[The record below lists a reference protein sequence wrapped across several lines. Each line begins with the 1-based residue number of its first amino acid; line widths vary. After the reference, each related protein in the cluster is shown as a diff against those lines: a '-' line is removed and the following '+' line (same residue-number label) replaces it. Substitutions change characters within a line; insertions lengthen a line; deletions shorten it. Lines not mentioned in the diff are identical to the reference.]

1 MEFKAYKMHGLGNNF
16 LIIDRR
22 NKPISLSKEKII
34 ELGKRNNIGFD
45 QLIFIDEDRNSSAE
59 VLVIPITI
67 YNSDGNEINACGNG
81 SRCIAY
87 FICKEKKVDRLLIE
101 TKERTL
107 GAYLDVTNKHH
118 VKINMGKALFAQY
131 DEIPLANDNLDP
143 MKLKIDF
150 LEKDYGVGFCVNVG
164 NPHII
169 FFVNDCLKV
178 DIKKIGPMVESH
190 HYFPEKIN
198 VTFAEK
204 LDEKGN
210 IKVNVWERGA
220 GKTKACG
227 TAACATAVAAHITG
241 IKGIQGE
248 VSFGYE
254 KMGTNL
260 FIGKEQAKKIERV
273 IQKNVKIYNIHFEE
287 GALKIENDVQRDELW
302 MTGPVSDIEEINIKI

>member
-22 NKPISLSKEKII
+22 NNPISLSKEKII
-34 ELGKRNNIGFD
+34 ELGKKDNIGFD
-45 QLIFIDEDRNSSAE
+45 QLIFIDGDSTSSF
-59 VLVIPITI
+59 LLSIPITI
-67 YNSDGNEINACGNG
+67 YNSDGNETNACGNG

-118 VKINMGKALFAQY
+118 VKINMGKPLFRQY
-131 DEIPLANDNLDP
+131 DEIPLENDELDP

-150 LEKDYGVGFCVNVG
+150 LEKDYGAGFCVNVG

-178 DIKKIGPMVESH
+178 DIKKIGPMVENH
-190 HYFPEKIN
+190 HYFPEKVN

-210 IKVNVWERGA
+210 IRVNVWERGA

-227 TAACATAVAAHITG
+227 TAACATVVAAFITG

-273 IQKNVKIYNIHFEE
+273 IQKNVQIYNIHFEE
-287 GALKIENDVQRDELW
+287 GALKIEYDVQGSDLW